1 MRILSLAAAAMLLF
15 FASAASAQVT
25 IEPNPAR
32 GVRQQICHEFER
44 GRLFC
49 NTVSPNASRDTCPVI
64 DGRLRCPE
72 EDPNYRIE
80 NGRYRVAEV
89 SCGEDLFRCR
99 DAFFIREGQGD
110 CVSRVIRDYEVPR
123 GSYEVRLSDLPNEH
137 RITLIRSDN
146 GHYARHA
153 RIFARQRS
161 DLVQAERLGAASLVP
176 LCYN

>member
-1 MRILSLAAAAMLLF
+1 MRILSLVSAATLLF
-15 FASAASAQVT
+15 FANAASAQVT

-32 GVRQQICHEFER
+32 GVRQQVCHEFER

-49 NTVSPNASRDTCPVI
+49 NTVSSNASRDTCPVI
-64 DGRLRCPE
+64 SGRLRCPE
-72 EDPNYRIE
+72 EDPNFRIE
-80 NGRYRVAEV
+80 HGRYRVAEV

-110 CVSRVIRDYEVPR
+110 CVSRVIRDYEIPR
-123 GSYEVRLSDLPNEH
+123 GSYEVRLADLPNEQ

-146 GHYARHA
+146 GDYARRA
-153 RIFARQRS
+153 RIFARQRA
-161 DLVQAERLGAASLVP
+161 DIVQAEARGGMSLVP